1 MNYKPNTWVNF
12 DGYVS
17 LVVDVWQGYYE
28 PFDAEVVDGEKRCG
42 QRRYRQI
49 VLRDLFDDYGRRLA
63 GVPAMKYLEAIAD
76 YLQPSNEEDQ
86 RRIDRFRTA
95 HPDEY
100 RHWMERD
107 ATCTDYVTV
116 GIAVPPEEQKATLAK
131 MRKLSRNL
139 PPTFSY
145 RELVSFADKA
155 GISLQGCCDE
165 YASRYENHICFELCF
180 RVGEQRNR
188 QQLYF
193 AVKHFDHRDS
203 AEDTRLLSDPSCW
216 FNFEH
221 LFLFTA
227 RNAKEYLAL
236 HPDPSLQK
244 LLKEMK
250 PAFTVLINSKHQG
263 NPLANEFFR
272 WVPKRMFSREEVW
285 KAAAEYLDLLADRY
299 ATAPVAEALRTPE
312 WQHKYNWIYD
322 VCS

>member
-28 PFDAEVVDGEKRCG
+28 PFDAGVVDGEKRCG

-76 YLQPSNEEDQ
+76 YLQPSN
-86 RRIDRFRTA
+86 
-95 HPDEY
+95 
-100 RHWMERD
+100 
-107 ATCTDYVTV
+107 VTEPPKPRLMLF
-116 GIAVPPEEQKATLAK
+116 AVPPEEQKATLAK